1 MHKEK
6 PMTLIL
12 NPSARVLRQFAAAWL
27 VVVSLIGLHQYFF
40 RQHVQVGVVL
50 IAVAVAFGFLGL
62 FRPAAVRWLFVIAQV
77 ATFPIGW
84 AVSQV
89 ALLLMFY
96 GLITPLALLF
106 RLRRRD
112 LLNR

>member
-6 PMTLIL
+6 PTTIIF
-12 NPSARVLRQFAAAWL
+12 NPSARVLRQFAAAWR

-40 RQHVQVGVVL
+40 RQHVQAGTIL
-50 IAVAVAFGFLGL
+50 IAIAIIFGLLGL
-62 FRPAAVRWLFVIAQV
+62 VRPVSVRWLFLIAQV

-84 AVSQV
+84 VVSQV

-106 RLRRRD
+106 
-112 LLNR
+112 